1 MDLRVNIAHK
11 FSLMPGDINIL
22 LITAVSIGFVHTLT
36 GPDHYLPFI
45 VMSKARQWTHL
56 KTLWITFLC
65 GLGHVGSSILIGS
78 IGIALGIGVN
88 RLLTV
93 ESFRGNL
100 AAWAFIVFGFG
111 YFLWG
116 LWKVYKNKP
125 HTHFHMH
132 ADALQP
138 HPHLHEHKHSLLEAH
153 THSHESVKPANLTP
167 WILFTVFVLGPC
179 EPLIPLL
186 MYPAAKT
193 HMGAVALVS
202 LVFAFSTIATMMII
216 VQLTLRGINFLPM
229 KIFEKYMH
237 AIAGATIFISGC
249 AIVFLG
255 L

>member
-1 MDLRVNIAHK
+1 MTNDT
-11 FSLMPGDINIL
+11 GIL
-22 LITAVSIGFVHTLT
+22 LVTAASIGFLHTLT

-45 VMSKARQWTHL
+45 VMSKARKWTHI

-65 GLGHVGSSILIGS
+65 GLGHVGSSIVIGA
-78 IGIALGIGVN
+78 IGIALGIGVS
-88 RLLTV
+88 RLTMF

-116 LWKVYKNKP
+116 LWKVYKKKP
-125 HTHFHMH
+125 HTHFHLHPDAAPHMH
-132 ADALQP
+132 L
-138 HPHLHEHKHSLLEAH
+138 HPHQHSMLENH
-153 THSHESVKPANLTP
+153 THQHTATQPVNLTP

-193 HMGAVALVS
+193 HLGVVALVS
-202 LVFAFSTIATMMII
+202 FVFSVVTISTMLVI
-216 VQLTLRGINFLPM
+216 VQLTMRGINFLPM
-229 KIFEKYMH
+229 KVFEKYMH
-237 AIAGATIFISGC
+237 AIAGAAICLSGL

>member
-1 MDLRVNIAHK
+1 M
-11 FSLMPGDINIL
+11 SPDIGIL
-22 LITAVSIGFVHTLT
+22 LVTAASIGFIHTLT

-45 VMSKARQWTHL
+45 VMSKARKWTNI

-65 GLGHVGSSILIGS
+65 GIGHVGSSVVIGI
-78 IGIALGIGVN
+78 IGIALGLGVN
-88 RLLTV
+88 RLNKF

-100 AAWAFIVFGFG
+100 AAWAFIIFGFG

-116 LWKVYKNKP
+116 LWKVYRKKP
-125 HTHFHMH
+125 HKHFHIH
-132 ADALQP
+132 VEAP
-138 HPHLHEHKHSLLEAH
+138 VNVHLHEHHHSMLENH
-153 THSHESVKPANLTP
+153 THGHTSVKPVNLTP

-193 HMGAVALVS
+193 HLMAVALVT
-202 LVFAFSTIATMMII
+202 LVFALSTIGTMIVV
-216 VQLTLRGINFLPM
+216 VQLTLKGINFLPM
-229 KIFEKYMH
+229 KMFEKYMH
-237 AIAGATIFISGC
+237 AIAGAAICLSGL